1 MKKLTLILLFNLV
14 VATTVF
20 AQGATTDEQPEQA
33 VYSLIA
39 KYAQAREAKDPN
51 LVEEVFA
58 ADVDQL
64 TSSGEWRLGKPEA
77 ISGVMRSSAARPGS
91 RTITVERVRF
101 LSPESAI
108 ADARY
113 EIENEDGTVRK
124 MWSTFIVVYEDS
136 AWRISGI
143 RNMLPSE

>member
-1 MKKLTLILLFNLV
+1 MKKLTLIILFNLV
-14 VATTVF
+14 IAAAVF
-20 AQGATTDEQPEQA
+20 AQGSATHEREQA

-39 KYAQAREAKDPN
+39 KYAQAREAKDPD
-51 LVEEVFA
+51 LMEQVFA

-77 ISGVMRSSAARPGS
+77 ISGVMRSSASRPGS

-101 LSPESAI
+101 LNSESAI

-124 MWSTFIVVYEDS
+124 MWSTFIVVYEDAS
-136 AWRISGI
+136 WRISGI

>member
-1 MKKLTLILLFNLV
+1 MKKLSLILLFNLV
-14 VATTVF
+14 VA
-20 AQGATTDEQPEQA
+20 ATAFGQEMATDEQREQA

-39 KYAQAREAKDPN
+39 NYAQAREAKDPN
-51 LVEEVFA
+51 LVEQVFA

-101 LSPESAI
+101 LNLESAI

-113 EIENEDGTVRK
+113 EIKNEDGTTRK
-124 MWSTFIVVYEDS
+124 MWSTFIVVHEDS

-143 RNMLPSE
+143 RNMLPAE